1 MTRPYRSSQ
10 DRRQEIL
17 SAAYEL
23 LLQGGLG
30 ALTMPH
36 LAALSGL
43 SVGGLYRH
51 FPSRENVL
59 HALIVNDA
67 ERLAAELQGFVNA
80 KGSLLDRITNWCTA
94 QINREVREETLK
106 LRLEILAMACRHETL
121 AESLALYE
129 KKVCMQLQSMLLQ
142 ARPGSP
148 ARSHPKQSQEL
159 LCALID
165 GFAARGAVFSD
176 ALSSSRSLIKRT
188 VQSLLDVHD
197 AKSKHG

>member
-17 SAAYEL
+17 SAAYGL

-36 LAALSGL
+36 LAVASGL

-51 FPSRENVL
+51 FPSREDVL
-59 HALIVNDA
+59 HALIVHDA
-67 ERLAAELQGFVNA
+67 EQLAVELQGFVHG
-80 KGSLLDRITNWCTA
+80 KGNLLDRITKWCMT
-94 QINREVREETLK
+94 QINREVHENTLK

-121 AESLALYE
+121 AESLAQYE
-129 KKVCMQLQSMLLQ
+129 KEVCIQLRSMLMQ
-142 ARPGSP
+142 APLGSP
-148 ARSHPKQSQEL
+148 ARLHPQQSQEL

-165 GFAARGAVFSD
+165 GLVTRGAVFSE
-176 ALSSSRSLIKRT
+176 ALRSSRSLIKRT
-188 VQSLLDVHD
+188 VESLLVVHD
-197 AKSKHG
+197 REFNHG

>member
-1 MTRPYRSSQ
+1 MTRTYRSSK

-17 SAAYEL
+17 SAAYDL

-36 LAALSGL
+36 LAVASGL

-51 FPSRENVL
+51 FPSREDVL
-59 HALIVNDA
+59 HALIVHDA
-67 ERLAAELQGFVNA
+67 EQLVTELQGFVDGKSN
-80 KGSLLDRITNWCTA
+80 LVDRITKWCMT
-94 QINREVREETLK
+94 QINREVREKTLK
-106 LRLEILAMACRHETL
+106 LRLEILAMACRHELL
-121 AESLALYE
+121 AKSLAQYE
-129 KKVCMQLQSMLLQ
+129 NEVCMQLRSMLMQAPPGSQ
-142 ARPGSP
+142 ARSQP
-148 ARSHPKQSQEL
+148 RQSQEL

-165 GFAARGAVFSD
+165 GFATRGAVFSD